1 MLLRAPAAYHGRLI
15 RSTDYKHGALS
26 NRTYS
31 PKPLRRCTP
40 TTTTNLLPSQP
51 DPLICWLVFGTDL
64 SPLPCHRLQLR
75 GEQVALLA
83 LLDSYPIDQGTP
95 TYRRSARTHQVR
107 PEALGYDPANLGE
120 APLRLSSVKELLR
133 RKGDILSNLEDRHLS
148 VMLEIYKNNV
158 RLAATFVP
166 ERFDGDLLIFVA
178 TQDRTEP
185 PTDAWRPYVRGQIR
199 VHQVASR
206 HERMTEPG
214 PLAQIG
220 QVLAAE
226 LEKRGQ
232 DQANRQITDNCRI
245 RA

>member
-1 MLLRAPAAYHGRLI
+1 MCSDYLDQIRIIQPSGPYHLLGW
-15 RSTDYKHGALS
+15 S
-26 NRTYS
+26 
-31 PKPLRRCTP
+31 
-40 TTTTNLLPSQP
+40 
-51 DPLICWLVFGTDL
+51 FGGFVAFAIAN
-64 SPLPCHRLQLR
+64 RLQIR

-83 LLDSYPIDQGTP
+83 LLDSYPNDQGTP
-95 TYRRSARTHQVR
+95 PHIPDEQEIIRTAL
-107 PEALGYDPANLGE
+107 EALGYDPANLGE

-133 RKGDILSNLEDRHLS
+133 RKGDVLSNLEDRHLS

-178 TQDRTEP
+178 TQDKTEP
-185 PTDAWRPYVRGQIR
+185 PTDAWRPYVRGQIS

-220 QVLAAE
+220 QGLAAE
-226 LEKRGQ
+226 HEKRGNSLRGRLKSPGSYRPG
-232 DQANRQITDNCRI
+232 A
-245 RA
+245 